1 MRRILSILL
10 LAAMLSLMLLGCTSK
25 TPDVV
30 ESEAK
35 EVKLE
40 DVNWTIPIT
49 IEATGETKDYTID
62 MAKQHELTKTYVSGY
77 TGYGQAYDAPQVS
90 TFILEGVLFSE
101 VLADLGVTDC
111 SGITIN
117 HSNGDIYEYDK
128 ELVLDAGTVL
138 GWIQNKSQI
147 VAASEPT
154 YVGFGAKEGG
164 VHDFCHSIKDITI
177 HP

>member
-10 LAAMLSLMLLGCTSK
+10 LIALTAALMMGCTSK

-35 EVKLE
+35 DVKLE
-40 DVNWTIPIT
+40 DVNWTVPIT

-62 MAKQHELTKTYVSGY
+62 MAKAHDLAKAYISAY
-77 TGYGQAYDAPQVS
+77 PGYGQAYDAPQVT
-90 TFILEGVLFSE
+90 TFILEGVRFSD
-101 VLADLGVTDC
+101 VLADLGVSDC
-111 SGITIN
+111 SGITVM
-117 HSNGDIYEYDK
+117 HSKGDAYEYDK
-128 ELVLDAGTVL
+128 DLVFDEATVL
-138 GWIQNKSQI
+138 GWIQNKNQI

-164 VHDFCHSIKDITI
+164 VHDFCSSVQSIIVHK
-177 HP
+177 